1 MIYDR
6 VLEVF
11 SASDADSPLESR
23 FTLLHTHFCAQQT
36 VFHRT
41 YFFSLQTGE
50 TVDLM
55 VQLPRTVEIDATMYA
70 VPEDGHVYKILEAQP
85 TKDEDG
91 LDVYVLSLH
100 RKGDNYELFRP

>member
-11 SASDADSPLESR
+11 EASDADSPLESKLK
-23 FTLLHTHFCAQQT
+23 LLHTHLCAHVT
-36 VFHRT
+36 VYHRT
-41 YFFSLQTGE
+41 YFSSLQNGE
-50 TVDLM
+50 AVDRM
-55 VQLPRTVEIDATMYA
+55 VQLPRLAEIDATMYA

-91 LDVYVLSLH
+91 LPVYVLSLH
-100 RKGDNYELFRP
+100 RKGDNYELLRS

>member
-11 SASDADSPLESR
+11 EASDADSPLKSR
-23 FTLLHTHFCAQQT
+23 LTLLHTHFCAQQT
-36 VFHRT
+36 VYHRT
-41 YFFSLQTGE
+41 FYASLQAGE

-55 VQLPRTVEIDATMYA
+55 VQLPRTSEIDASMYA

-91 LDVYVLSLH
+91 LPVYVLSLH
-100 RKGDNYELFRP
+100 RKGDNYELLRP